1 MNWMRCEYTHSYV
14 HKCWYWFHI
23 MGKSQGLHYREPL
36 KLHTWKGFITD
47 ERFSCASWRPRRVGY
62 VAWDQSIIKCYNW
75 MSTPN
80 YLVWRCTAIP
90 WHDVLDIY
98 NKQVIVKLKILSLWL
113 ESCDVVIWQNLFR
126 SLYRHRLLLTRC
138 ACGNKS
144 YRVPVF
150 IKTSTLFATKLQ
162 G

>member
-1 MNWMRCEYTHSYV
+1 MLVLISHNGKISRAPLPRAAEITYLKRLY
-14 HKCWYWFHI
+14 YW
-23 MGKSQGLHYREPL
+23 
-36 KLHTWKGFITD
+36 WKVV
-47 ERFSCASWRPRRVGY
+47 EAP
-62 VAWDQSIIKCYNW
+62 VALVTSIIKCYNW
-75 MSTPN
+75 MSTRN

-90 WHDVLDIY
+90 WHDVPDTY
-98 NKQVIVKLKILSLWL
+98 NKQVIVNLKILSIWL

-126 SLYRHRLLLTRC
+126 SLYRHQVLLTRC

-150 IKTSTLFATKLQ
+150 IKTSTLFATKPQ